1 MKRICNIIIL
11 LSFSLVLN
19 ATETRKVVELRDWM
33 FAKAGGEMNPV
44 RIPHDWAIDGPFDK
58 NIDKQVVA
66 IEQNGEKVATEKTGR
81 TGSLPWIGEGEYKTI
96 FTVPDGYSQTEIL
109 FDGVM
114 SEPEVFLNG
123 KKIGEWKNGYN
134 AFHFNLTPFII
145 KGENQLLVKCKN
157 RPESSRWYPGAGIY
171 RPVKLIFRKSDTNI
185 KTWGTYS
192 YTKEIKKNKA
202 FLHYETKLE
211 GSLKF
216 STKSKENLKL
226 EVSIIDS
233 NNKVVAKKKLNV
245 LSDSIGTTIEIKNP
259 NLWSPESPYLYKLRT
274 QLVDKKG
281 TIFDEDI
288 QIIGIKTVSVTKE
301 HGFQLNGKTRKIK
314 GVCLHHD
321 LGPLGT
327 AINKAALIRQVK
339 ILKDMGCDAIR
350 TSHNMPSTMQMEVY
364 DSLGMMVM
372 AESFDMWKYPKC
384 KNGYCLYF
392 DEWSDRD
399 IENLVLNHRN
409 HASNIMWCV
418 GNEIP
423 EQGDKKAVPILKHLQ
438 DIYHRLDPSRQV
450 TSGMDRSTAAIKSG
464 FAAALDI
471 PGYNYRLPKYDEA
484 HKLMPQG
491 FLLGSET
498 ASTISSRGVYK
509 YPVEKYK
516 NKQYPDL
523 QCSSYDLE
531 CCSWSN
537 LPDDDWYWQDTK
549 DWVIGEFVW
558 TGFDYLGEPTPYDDF
573 WPSRSS
579 YFGICDL
586 AGLPKDRYY
595 LYRSR
600 WNQNET
606 TIHLLPHWS
615 FGKEQEG
622 KITPVFCYTNYPSA
636 ELFVNGKSQGLR
648 TKQCIENKESMERY
662 RLCWNNVVYEP
673 GEIKVVV
680 YDDEAKVCG
689 EEVVKTAGTPSQLR
703 LKADKT
709 TLSADGD
716 DLSFIT
722 VEMTDKDGN
731 LCPLAND
738 ELYFSVDG
746 VGEYVAACNGD
757 ATSTESFTQPQMK
770 LFNGKL
776 VLIVR
781 SVKEKSGQ
789 INVTVKSSNQII
801 STLSLTSKL

>member
-1 MKRICNIIIL
+1 MRHILAIVFLFLSVVCNAIE
-11 LSFSLVLN
+11 V
-19 ATETRKVVELRDWM
+19 RKVVELRDWQ
-33 FAKAGGEMNPV
+33 FNGKCV
-44 RIPHDWAIDGPFDK
+44 RVPHDWAISNPFDK
-58 NIDKQVVA
+58 EIDKQTVA
-66 IEQNGEKVATEKTGR
+66 IVQNGEKIATEKTGR
-81 TGSLPWIGEGEYKTI
+81 TGSLPWIGVGEYSTTFI
-96 FTVPDGYSQTEIL
+96 VPEGYGKTEIL

-134 AFHFNLTPFII
+134 AFHFDLTRYIHD
-145 KGENQLLVKCKN
+145 GENQILVKCNN

-185 KTWGTYS
+185 KTWGTFV
-192 YTKEIKKNKA
+192 YTSELKPNKA
-202 FLHYETKLE
+202 VLHYETKL
-211 GSLKF
+211 GISSSK
-216 STKSKENLKL
+216 KSENLKL
-226 EVSIIDS
+226 EVCIVDKEGK
-233 NNKVVAKKKLNV
+233 NVAKKKLKV
-245 LSDSIGTTIEIKNP
+245 GADSVGTSLEVKNP
-259 NLWSPESPYLYKLRT
+259 NLWSPETPYLYKLKT
-274 QLVDKKG
+274 CLLDASGNVL
-281 TIFDEDI
+281 DEEV
-288 QIIGIKTVSVTKE
+288 QNIGIKMVSFTKE
-301 HGFQLNGKTRKIK
+301 YGFQLNGVTRKIK

-327 AINKAALIRQVK
+327 AVNKAALIRQTK

-384 KNGYCLYF
+384 KNGYCLFF

-409 HASNIMWCV
+409 HASNIMWCI

-423 EQGDKKAVPILKHLQ
+423 EQGDKKSVPILMRLQ
-438 DIYHRLDPSRQV
+438 NICHRLDPSRKV

-464 FAAALDI
+464 FAAALDV
-471 PGYNYRLPKYDEA
+471 PGYNYRLHKYEEA
-484 HKLMPQG
+484 YQLLPQG

-509 YPVEKYK
+509 YPVQSYK

-537 LPDDDWYWQDTK
+537 LPDEDWYWQDTK

-586 AGLPKDRYY
+586 AGLPKDRFY

-600 WNQNET
+600 WNKNSET
-606 TIHLLPHWS
+606 IRLLPHWS
-615 FGKEQEG
+615 FDKEQVG
-622 KITPVFCYTNYPSA
+622 QTTPVFCYTNYPSA
-636 ELFVNGKSQGLR
+636 ELFVNGKSQGTR
-648 TKQCIENKESMERY
+648 KKDGY
-662 RLCWNNVVYEP
+662 RLCWYDVVYEP

-680 YDDEAKVCG
+680 YDNEGKARG
-689 EEVVKTAGTPSQLR
+689 EEVVRTAGAPAQLH
-703 LKADKT
+703 LTADKT
-709 TLSADGD
+709 ILSADGD
-716 DLSFIT
+716 DLSFVT

-731 LCPLAND
+731 LCPLASD
-738 ELYFSVDG
+738 ELQFDVDG

-757 ATSTESFTQPQMK
+757 ATSIEPFTQPQMK

-776 VLIVR
+776 VVIVR
-781 SVKEKSGQ
+781 SIKNKSGQ
-789 INVTVKSSNQII
+789 ITLTVKSSNQIKSSI
-801 STLSLTSKL
+801 KLEAK